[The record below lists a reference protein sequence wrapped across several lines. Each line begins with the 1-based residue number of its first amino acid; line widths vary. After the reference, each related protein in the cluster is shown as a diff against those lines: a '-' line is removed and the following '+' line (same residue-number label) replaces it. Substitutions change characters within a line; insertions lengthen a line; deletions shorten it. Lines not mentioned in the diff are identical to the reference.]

1 MMHRSRRRRP
11 FPLGLQILMA
21 LMAIGIL
28 MVMGWANYRF
38 AQLVPGGNDFL
49 ARWTGARAWVV
60 EGRSPYDPEVSLN
73 AQRMIYGRPAK
84 LEAGEDL
91 AHFVYPLPAM
101 VFFAPFGLLPYPLAR
116 AAWMT
121 LLVAASNVADRR
133 IASLFGC
140 LVSRCERCHRR
151 AICHLGGRLDRR
163 CLKGSGPES

>member
-60 EGRSPYDPEVSLN
+60 EGRSPYDPGVSLN

-101 VFFAPFGLLPYPLAR
+101 VFFAPFGLLPYP
-116 AAWMT
+116 
-121 LLVAASNVADRR
+121 
-133 IASLFGC
+133 
-140 LVSRCERCHRR
+140 
-151 AICHLGGRLDRR
+151 
-163 CLKGSGPES
+163 